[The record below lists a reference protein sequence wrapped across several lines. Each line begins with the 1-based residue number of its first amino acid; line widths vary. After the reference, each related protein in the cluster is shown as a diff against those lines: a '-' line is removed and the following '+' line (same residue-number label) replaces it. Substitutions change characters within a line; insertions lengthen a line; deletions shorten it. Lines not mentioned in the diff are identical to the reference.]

1 MTCHE
6 AKKLLED
13 EGRGGSPSVEDEA
26 LRLHLAACH
35 RCSEAMKVTR
45 LSSVLLGTL
54 REEIEPG
61 PSFYPRLRERLAA
74 EGIRQPDAILLQAW
88 GFARRLV
95 PALAV
100 GVGLL
105 GAVMISLGGSRSS
118 LPVQVGREREV
129 HAFSLE
135 ELNLPAAVE
144 RPSKDQMLAFVL
156 TQGEVRGARS
166 EVPDATSGK

>member
-6 AKKLLED
+6 ARKVLER
-13 EGRGGSPSVEDEA
+13 EGRAGDPAVEDEA
-26 LRLHLAACH
+26 LTLHLAACR

-45 LSSVLLGTL
+45 LSSMLLGAL
-54 REEIEPG
+54 REEFEPG
-61 PSFYPRLRERLAA
+61 PSFYPRLRGRLAA
-74 EGIRQPDAILLQAW
+74 EGIRQADAILLQAW

-105 GAVMISLGGSRSS
+105 GGIMVSLGGYRSS
-118 LPVQVGREREV
+118 LPVPVGREREV

-156 TQGEVRGARS
+156 MQGEARGARS